1 MRLPK
6 ACLMYT
12 LLTAVLLNFGIAQ
25 SQEKK
30 SPRGF
35 VIDNPAVY
43 REFPALLGGPG
54 AIRYTEAFG
63 SGDFK
68 TRHQFLRIGV
78 VPPKSGIG
86 EYRLTDAD
94 EAFIVTAGEVIVS
107 VNGHA
112 GRILGGSLVPFRM
125 GDTVAVYNP
134 TDRDASFFW
143 VATCVE
149 KGKYT
154 PVKTGADITKRN
166 PEVPAPF
173 AWTPLFFGNYTTPI
187 DMAHGGKGRILNG
200 YGGLS
205 FDFFPTRWGVGA
217 LILPSDTSIGYHRHT
232 LCEEMY
238 IIVAGKARGTVNDV
252 TLDLKPGDAMLQQV
266 GSAHGLYNNGKE
278 DLYIICT
285 GLSTEPDGRM
295 DNTNLNDDLSK
306 R

>member
-1 MRLPK
+1 MHSLKTRIP
-6 ACLMYT
+6 
-12 LLTAVLLNFGIAQ
+12 VLLLAAILLGSIGVSA
-25 SQEKK
+25 QEKK

-35 VIDNPAVY
+35 VLDNPAAY
-43 REFPALLGGPG
+43 QTYPDFLGGPG
-54 AIRYTEAFG
+54 AIKYKEAFTA
-63 SGDFK
+63 SDFK
-68 TRHQFLRIGV
+68 TRHQFLRVGV

-94 EAFIVTAGEVIVS
+94 EVFIVTAGEVIVS
-107 VNGHA
+107 VKGHA
-112 GRILGGSLVPFRM
+112 GRILGGSLVPFRA
-125 GDTVAVYNP
+125 GDTVAVYNA

-143 VATCVE
+143 VATSQV
-149 KGKYT
+149 KDRYT
-154 PVKTGADITKRN
+154 PSKTGADITKRN
-166 PEVPAPF
+166 PEVPVPF

-187 DMAHGGKGRILNG
+187 DQAHGGKGRILNG

-217 LILPSDTSIGYHRHT
+217 LILPPDTSIGYHRHT

-238 IIVAGKARGTVNDV
+238 VMVAGQARGTVNDV
-252 TLDLKPGDAMLQQV
+252 TLDLKPGDAMLQQS
-266 GSAHGLYNNGKE
+266 GSSHGLYNNGKE

-295 DNTNLNDDLSK
+295 DNTNLDDDLSK